1 MPAVTTLRST
11 LATALNNPGVW
22 STFAFPPM
30 SVIANSVYLQPDD
43 TYLDFTNNN
52 YTTVGPTANFKVV
65 MVVPMFDNQGN
76 LDDLETFMVAVANK
90 LSAANL
96 NLRISS
102 MSAPTVLGLEQGQ
115 MLSAELSIS
124 LVTEWSQLWL
134 TQMQKIWLG

>member
-1 MPAVTTLRST
+1 MPAPAVSTLRST
-11 LATALNNPGVW
+11 LATALTNNGVW
-22 STFAFPPM
+22 SVFAYPPM

-43 TYLDFTNNN
+43 TYLDFSNNN

-124 LVTEWSQLWL
+124 LITEWS
-134 TQMQKIWLG
+134 

>member
-1 MPAVTTLRST
+1 MAYASVTTLRST

-22 STFAFPPM
+22 SVFSYPPM

-43 TYLDFTNNN
+43 SYLDFSNNN
-52 YTTVGPTANFKVV
+52 YTIVGPTANFKVV
-65 MVVPMFDNQGN
+65 MVVPYFDNQGN

-124 LVTEWSQLWL
+124 LITEWS
-134 TQMQKIWLG
+134 